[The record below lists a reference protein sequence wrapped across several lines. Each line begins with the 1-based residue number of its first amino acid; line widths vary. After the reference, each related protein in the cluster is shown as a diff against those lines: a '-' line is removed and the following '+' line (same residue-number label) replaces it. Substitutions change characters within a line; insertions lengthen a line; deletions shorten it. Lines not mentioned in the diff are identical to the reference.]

1 MEQTNDNF
9 SKGHTQ
15 IPHWLFHCLLLL
27 DLSERD
33 WKVTMLLIRLTL
45 GCQKKWAKLQ
55 QCDLK
60 AVGITENHAKEVL
73 IRLLDAKI
81 IVLNEK
87 VNAYAVNEEL
97 PNLGSLHYEPLRAL
111 VTKQLV
117 KTETSQNGNHKLP
130 EMGSSTFPQKEEPTS
145 QNGKITHFPNRELSI
160 SDNKGFTTPKDILKI
175 EKYSDTY
182 SLAVNNTSQ
191 DGFQIITPKGFQP
204 SNEGEAA
211 AYEAWNQLEHNNPL
225 AFSTTY
231 YTAYKKGLPASLFY
245 QFVSEIKQDESIKN
259 RGAIFNNKVKGYF
272 EQKAQKEGTL

>member
-45 GCQKKWAKLQ
+45 GCQKKWAKLR

-60 AVGITENHAKEVL
+60 AVGIKENHAKEVL

-87 VNAYAVNEEL
+87 IDAYAVNEEL
-97 PNLGSLHYEPLRAL
+97 PNLGSLRYESLRAL
-111 VTKQLV
+111 VTKQLL
-117 KTETSQNGNHKLP
+117 KTETSQNGNYKLP
-130 EMGSSTFPQKEEPTS
+130 EMGSNTFPQKEEPAS
-145 QNGKITHFPNRELSI
+145 QIGKITPFPNRELLS
-160 SDNKGFTTPKDILKI
+160 SVNKGFTSPKDILNI
-175 EKYSDTY
+175 SKYSDTY
-182 SLAVNNTSQ
+182 SVAVNNTST
-191 DGFQIITPKGFQP
+191 DEFQVIAPKGFQP

-211 AYEAWNQLEHNNPL
+211 AYEAWNQLEHNNLL

-231 YTAYKKGLPASLFY
+231 YAAYKKGLPASLFY
-245 QFVSEIKQDESIKN
+245 QFVSEIKQDETIKN
-259 RGAIFNNKVKGYF
+259 RGAIFNSKVTSYF
-272 EQKAQKEGTL
+272 EQKAQKEVTS

>member
-1 MEQTNDNF
+1 MEQGNDNF

-45 GCQKKWAKLQ
+45 GCQKKWAKLR

-60 AVGITENHAKEVL
+60 TVGINENHAKEVL
-73 IRLLDAKI
+73 IRLLEQKV

-87 VNAYAVNEEL
+87 INAYSVNEEL
-97 PNLGSLHYEPLRAL
+97 PNLGSFHYDTLRAL
-111 VTKQLV
+111 VTKQLLKV
-117 KTETSQNGNHKLP
+117 ETSQKGNYKLP
-130 EMGSSTFPQKEEPTS
+130 EMGSNTFPQKEEPTS
-145 QNGKITHFPNRELSI
+145 QNGKITPFPNRELLS
-160 SDNKGFTTPKDILKI
+160 SDNKGFTSPKDILNI
-175 EKYSDTY
+175 SKYSDKY
-182 SLAVNNTSQ
+182 SVAVNNTSQ
-191 DGFQIITPKGFQP
+191 DGFQVIAPKGFQP

-211 AYEAWNQLEHNNPL
+211 AHEAWNQLEHNNLL

-231 YTAYKKGLPASLFY
+231 YRAYKLGLPPALFY

-259 RGAIFNNKVKGYF
+259 RGAVFNSKLDGYL
-272 EQKAQKEGTL
+272 EQKANKEGAL

>member
-15 IPHWLFHCLLLL
+15 IPHWLFHCLLLM

-33 WKVTMLLIRLTL
+33 WKVTMLLIRLTF
-45 GCQKKWAKLQ
+45 GCQKKWVKLR

-60 AVGITENHAKEVL
+60 SVGINENHAKEVL

-87 VNAYAVNEEL
+87 INAYAVNEEL
-97 PNLGSLHYEPLRAL
+97 PNLGSLHYEPLRTL

-117 KTETSQNGNHKLP
+117 KTESSQNGNSKLP
-130 EMGSSTFPQKEEPTS
+130 EIGSNTFPQEEASTS
-145 QNGKITHFPNRELSI
+145 QNGKITPFPNRELSI
-160 SDNKGFTTPKDILKI
+160 SDNKGFATPKDILKI
-175 EKYSDTY
+175 NKYSDTY
-182 SLAVNNTSQ
+182 SVAINNTAQ
-191 DGFQIITPKGFQP
+191 NEFQVIAPKGFQP
-204 SNEGEAA
+204 TNEGEAA

-231 YTAYKKGLPASLFY
+231 YAAYKKGLPATLFY
-245 QFVSEIKQDESIKN
+245 QFISEIKQDETIKN
-259 RGAIFNNKVKGYF
+259 RGAVFNSKAKSYF
-272 EQKAQKEGTL
+272 EQKASKEVSS